1 MNYRIEYSKPPKKLQ
16 KRKIPYQKTILFLLL
31 AGIFLGGLLLRQKAE
46 IPDETG
52 SPAASLIGNLSDGM
66 SAGEAVTAF
75 CREIIEHADLE
86 E

>member
-1 MNYRIEYSKPPKKLQ
+1 MNYRIEYSKPPRKLLKRRIPHQ
-16 KRKIPYQKTILFLLL
+16 KAMLFLLL
-31 AGIFLGGLLLRQKAE
+31 AGIFLGGLLLRQKTE
-46 IPDETG
+46 VPDEKNPPV
-52 SPAASLIGNLSDGM
+52 SSLIENLSDGM